1 MQLSAATVQQEIIAV
16 NKKRQWC
23 MHTIAK
29 EESLV
34 RQTDA
39 ANTLADLNLKLATLE
54 STLRY
59 LMVEE

>member
-1 MQLSAATVQQEIIAV
+1 MQLSAATVQKEIMAV

-54 STLRY
+54 SALRY